1 VLQQTTNYTQDRYVH
16 AKKTSIMNYDNDIN
30 LSQEKGIIAKSD
42 IFDYRDTPLENLFDN
57 YYKFCREH
65 LDNSLERYNLNPS
78 IILFTNSLIPN
89 AKAQYSNDTFSIHI
103 NLGLFKKCVGSY
115 LNNKKLDDYLTEKYS
130 DLLSDFDNP
139 LTALAFQVST
149 QFTYYHEFAHLIQF
163 SKVREQL
170 SLQERYDKEVPYDI
184 EKQSLEI
191 NADTLASIAIATHI
205 QQYAIKSFGEN
216 ISQDKVELTII
227 LICSC
232 LLNYIAT
239 FCDDVS
245 EMYFEKHSHPHP
257 FLRLFAINLNILNY
271 LNQSTF
277 FAKNGIKIKINE
289 LFKRTLDFY
298 EDLEQEKVF
307 ETKIKDALTVGA
319 ENRDEIVAH
328 LGSLIELKN
337 DKFKDAIEE
346 WNKHST

>member
-1 VLQQTTNYTQDRYVH
+1 
-16 AKKTSIMNYDNDIN
+16 MNYDNDIK
-30 LSQEKGIIAKSD
+30 LSQEKGVIAKSD
-42 IFDYRDTPLENLFDN
+42 IFDYRETPLEHLFDN

-65 LDNSLERYNLNPS
+65 LDNSIEIYNLNPS
-78 IILFTNSLIPN
+78 IIIFTNSLVPN
-89 AKAQYSNDTFSIHI
+89 AKAQFSNDTFSIHI
-103 NLGLFKKCVGSY
+103 NLGLFKKCADSY
-115 LNNKKLDDYLTEKYS
+115 LNNKKLDEYLNNKYS

-163 SKVREQL
+163 SKVREQFD
-170 SLQERYDKEVPYDI
+170 LQERYDKEVPYDI
-184 EKQSLEI
+184 EKHSLEI
-191 NADTLASIAIATHI
+191 NADSLASIAIATHI
-205 QQYAIKSFGEN
+205 QQYIIKSFGKN
-216 ISQDKVELTII
+216 ISQEKVELTII

-232 LLNYIAT
+232 LLNYVAT

-245 EMYFEKHSHPHP
+245 EIYFEKYYHPHP

-277 FAKNGIKIKINE
+277 FAENGIEIKMNE

-307 ETKIKDALTVGA
+307 DTKIKNALTVGA
-319 ENRDEIVAH
+319 QNRNKIVAH
-328 LGSLIELKN
+328 LGNLIEFKN

>member
-1 VLQQTTNYTQDRYVH
+1 
-16 AKKTSIMNYDNDIN
+16 MNYDNDIN

-42 IFDYRDTPLENLFDN
+42 IFDYRETPFEHLFDD

-65 LDNSLERYNLNPS
+65 LDNSLKTYSLNPS
-78 IILFTNSLIPN
+78 IILFTNNLVPN

-103 NLGLFKKCVGSY
+103 NLGLFKKCADSY
-115 LNNKKLDDYLTEKYS
+115 LNNEKLDKYLSDKYS

-149 QFTYYHEFAHLIQF
+149 QFTYYHEFAHLVQF

-170 SLQERYDKEVPYDI
+170 SLQERYNKEVPYDK

-191 NADTLASIAIATHI
+191 NADSLASIAIASHI
-205 QQYAIKSFGEN
+205 QQYIIKSFGEN
-216 ISQDKVELTII
+216 ISQEKVEITII

-232 LLNYIAT
+232 LLNYVAT

-245 EMYFEKHSHPHP
+245 EIYFEKYSHPHP

-271 LNQSTF
+271 LKQSKF
-277 FAKNGIKIKINE
+277 FTDNGIEIK
-289 LFKRTLDFY
+289 
-298 EDLEQEKVF
+298 
-307 ETKIKDALTVGA
+307 
-319 ENRDEIVAH
+319 
-328 LGSLIELKN
+328 
-337 DKFKDAIEE
+337 
-346 WNKHST
+346 

>member
-1 VLQQTTNYTQDRYVH
+1 
-16 AKKTSIMNYDNDIN
+16 MNYDNDIK
-30 LSQEKGIIAKSD
+30 LSQEKGVIAKSD
-42 IFDYRDTPLENLFDN
+42 IFDYRETPLEHLFDN

-78 IILFTNSLIPN
+78 IILFTNSLVPN
-89 AKAQYSNDTFSIHI
+89 AKAQFSNDTFSIHI
-103 NLGLFKKCVGSY
+103 NLGLFKKCADSY
-115 LNNKKLDDYLTEKYS
+115 LNNKSLDEYLNNKYS

-170 SLQERYDKEVPYDI
+170 DLQERYDKEVPYDI

-191 NADTLASIAIATHI
+191 NADSLASIAIATHI
-205 QQYAIKSFGEN
+205 QQYIIKSFGEN
-216 ISQDKVELTII
+216 ISQEKVELTII

-232 LLNYIAT
+232 LLNYVAT
-239 FCDDVS
+239 FCEDVS
-245 EMYFEKHSHPHP
+245 EMYFEKYSHPHP

-277 FAKNGIKIKINE
+277 FAENGIEIKMNE

-307 ETKIKDALTVGA
+307 DTKIKNALTVGA
-319 ENRDEIVAH
+319 QNRNEIVAH
-328 LGSLIELKN
+328 LGNLIEFKN
-337 DKFKDAIEE
+337 DKFNDAIEE